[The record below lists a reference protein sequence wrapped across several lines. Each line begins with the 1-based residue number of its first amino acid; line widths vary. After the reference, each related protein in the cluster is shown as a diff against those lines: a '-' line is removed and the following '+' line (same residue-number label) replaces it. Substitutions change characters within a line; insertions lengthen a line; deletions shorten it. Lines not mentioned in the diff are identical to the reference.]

1 MRAGVFGGTFDPIHL
16 GHLAAARAIRTA
28 LKLDKVIFVP
38 AGQPWMKAGMPVS
51 PVEDRVEMVRLAVA
65 RRKAFEL
72 STIEADRA
80 GPSYAVD
87 TMATLRRQ
95 LGSGSDLFFLLGS
108 DALMDIAK
116 WREPQRLMQLCQL
129 VAFARPG
136 FRLPVMSDLEGA
148 VPGVSQRVVFVE
160 VPQRDIRA
168 TDIRQRVAEGRSIQ
182 RLVPRAVERYILEHG
197 IYRAALRRKT

>member
-1 MRAGVFGGTFDPIHL
+1 MRVGVFGGTFDPIHL
-16 GHLAAARAIRTA
+16 GHLAAARSIRTT

-38 AGQPWMKAGMPVS
+38 AGQPWMKAGTPVS
-51 PVEDRVEMVRLAVA
+51 PVDDRVEMVRLAVA

>member
-65 RRKAFEL
+65 RHKAFEL
-72 STIEADRA
+72 CTIEADRT

-87 TMATLRRQ
+87 TMDTLRRQ
-95 LGSGSDLFFLLGS
+95 LGRGSDLFFLLGS
-108 DALMDIAK
+108 DALTDIAK
-116 WREPQRLMQLCQL
+116 WREPQRLIRLCQL
-129 VAFARPG
+129 VAYARPG
-136 FRLPVMSDLEGA
+136 CQLPKKEALELA
-148 VPGVSQRVVFVE
+148 VPGVSQRVTFVQ
-160 VPQRDIRA
+160 VPQVDIRA
-168 TDIRQRVAEGRSIQ
+168 TDIRRRVAEGRSIQ

-197 IYRAALRRKT
+197 LYGTASQRTA

>member
-1 MRAGVFGGTFDPIHL
+1 MRVGVFGGTFDPIHL
-16 GHLAAARAIRTA
+16 GHLAAARAIQTT

-38 AGQPWMKAGMPVS
+38 AGQPWMKAGTPVS
-51 PVEDRVEMVRLAVA
+51 PVKHRVEMVRLAVA

-72 STIEADRA
+72 STVEADRP

-87 TMATLRRQ
+87 TMDTLRRQ
-95 LGSGSDLFFLLGS
+95 LGSSSDLFFLLGS

-116 WREPQRLMQLCQL
+116 WKEPQRLIQLCQL

-136 FRLPVMSDLEGA
+136 FGLPVIGDLEAA
-148 VPGVSQRVVFVE
+148 VPGVSQRVIFVE

-168 TDIRQRVAEGRSIQ
+168 IAIRQRIAEGRSIQ
-182 RLVPRAVERYILEHG
+182 RLVPRAVERYILEHDL
-197 IYRAALRRKT
+197 YRVALRRTT